1 MKKWIYLLLVLL
13 LAGCQSKKACN
24 VNEGMICYDENEEQF
39 ILEEAAHLVVAV
51 DSEEYGK
58 ALSEI
63 WDTYYPQAKGAIEYV
78 VQESFDGKSYMDI
91 YPDLG
96 LLYSSEA
103 SRLDEWFYP
112 IDERVQAEIE
122 GGLLKQY
129 GDELNQNAFV
139 YVPMFGYGWV
149 FSYNATMLEEAGVDL
164 SDGNQDGLPDALDS
178 FEKINEWASSIEEL
192 TFRGEL
198 VENVFKWD
206 WNDPYQTMML
216 LSLADFKPFSSYR
229 AELPLWD
236 SEAFLL
242 TLNDLSEFGKM
253 KWQFTELEPIL
264 NEDIEK
270 QELSLS
276 GAEFYLS
283 NAQSVFSL
291 VGTWMYYDEYEELNE
306 VDFCFSK
313 MPTFN
318 GSTMHPYTLSTGYV
332 INKNTQYP
340 NACFELLKLIRSDEG
355 LKAYASVSDNPLL
368 YNYDEERKELV
379 ENEKGKLIEVTKEPL
394 QLEFI
399 NENCKQISYAMMQ
412 GVEMSMISFE
422 LDSSVRG
429 WQMIRDCDFYSIFK
443 QVFDQTLSALKAQE
457 ILVQKT
463 NEWLNPYLPSEE
475 ETN

>member
-1 MKKWIYLLLVLL
+1 
-13 LAGCQSKKACN
+13 
-24 VNEGMICYDENEEQF
+24 
-39 ILEEAAHLVVAV
+39 
-51 DSEEYGK
+51 
-58 ALSEI
+58 
-63 WDTYYPQAKGAIEYV
+63 
-78 VQESFDGKSYMDI
+78 
-91 YPDLG
+91 
-96 LLYSSEA
+96 
-103 SRLDEWFYP
+103 
-112 IDERVQAEIE
+112 
-122 GGLLKQY
+122 
-129 GDELNQNAFV
+129 
-139 YVPMFGYGWV
+139 
-149 FSYNATMLEEAGVDL
+149 
-164 SDGNQDGLPDALDS
+164 
-178 FEKINEWASSIEEL
+178 
-192 TFRGEL
+192 
-198 VENVFKWD
+198 
-206 WNDPYQTMML
+206 MML

-242 TLNDLSEFGKM
+242 TLNDLSAFGKM

-264 NEDIEK
+264 NEEIEK

-355 LKAYASVSDNPLL
+355 LKVYASVSDNPLL

-422 LDSSVRG
+422 LDPSVRG
-429 WQMIRDCDFYSIFK
+429 WQMIQDCDFYSIFK